1 MDLKLVDFA
10 KNPKRFLEKIGFKNP
25 LIENRNND
33 RNINLA
39 RKKND
44 HELFRINQINAS
56 PNPNLIRSNFDFH
69 PTVKDFIEKIF
80 K

>member
-1 MDLKLVDFA
+1 
-10 KNPKRFLEKIGFKNP
+10 
-25 LIENRNND
+25 
-33 RNINLA
+33 
-39 RKKND
+39 
-44 HELFRINQINAS
+44 HELLRINQINAS